1 MIRFG
6 ACVYE
11 PATRRLIRDGI
22 HVELSPKAFDLLGLL
37 LESRPRIL
45 GKDELRDRLWP
56 KTFVGDTS
64 LAKLVAELRK
74 AIGDARRGSRYIRT
88 VHRFG
93 YAFCGEAVSEN
104 QPREAIASV
113 PAVRAVSL
121 YCLHWGSRDMPLFE
135 GPNLIGRDPECE
147 VRIPS
152 HRVSRRHARI
162 SIAGEQAILED
173 LGSKNGTAVR
183 TLPVETPTVL
193 ADGDR
198 ILLGEEPVMFL
209 LAAPTGP
216 TETAP

>member
-6 ACVYE
+6 DCLYDPE
-11 PATRRLIRDGI
+11 TRQLIRNEKSI
-22 HVELSPKAFDLLGLL
+22 KVSPKAFDLLGLL

-56 KTFVGDTS
+56 RTFVGDTS

-74 AIGDARRGSRYIRT
+74 AIGDARSEPRCIRT

-93 YAFCGEAVSEN
+93 YAFCGEAAPQN
-104 QPREAIASV
+104 QQQEAITAV
-113 PAVRAVSL
+113 PAVRVLSL
-121 YCLHWGSRDMPLFE
+121 YCLRWGSRDMPLFE
-135 GPNLIGRDPECE
+135 GPNLIGRDLECE

-162 SIAGEQAILED
+162 SIAGEQAVLED

-183 TLPVETPTVL
+183 TCPVETPTVL
-193 ADGDR
+193 ADGDC

-216 TETAP
+216 TETAG

>member
-6 ACVYE
+6 VCIYE
-11 PATRRLIRDGI
+11 PATRRLIRDGTP
-22 HVELSPKAFDLLGLL
+22 VELSPKAFDLLGLL

-74 AIGDARRGSRYIRT
+74 AIGDARRASRYIRT

-93 YAFCGEAVSEN
+93 YAFCGEAVAEKAQAALVSL
-104 QPREAIASV
+104 
-113 PAVRAVSL
+113 PAVRAISL
-121 YCLHWGSRDMPLFE
+121 YCLRWGSRDLPLFE

-162 SIAGEQAILED
+162 SIAGEHAALED

-183 TLPVETPTVL
+183 MNPVETPTVL
-193 ADGDR
+193 ADGDS

-216 TETAP
+216 TETAG

>member
-6 ACVYE
+6 DCAYE
-11 PATRRLIRDGI
+11 TETRRLIRDGKP
-22 HVELSPKAFDLLGLL
+22 VAVSPKAFDLLGLL

-56 KTFVGDTS
+56 RTFVGDTS

-74 AIGDARRGSRYIRT
+74 AIGDPRREPRFLRT
-88 VHRFG
+88 VHRVG
-93 YAFCGEAVSEN
+93 YAFCGEAQEGSPEARHPSARVS
-104 QPREAIASV
+104 RTASF
-113 PAVRAVSL
+113 
-121 YCLHWGSRDMPLFE
+121 YCLRWGSREIPLFE
-135 GPNLIGRDPECE
+135 GPNRIGRDPDCE

-152 HRVSRRHARI
+152 HRVSRRHAQI
-162 SIAGEQAILED
+162 SITGERAVLQD

-183 TLPVETPTVL
+183 ARLIEGPTVL
-193 ADGDR
+193 ADGDH
-198 ILLGEEPVMFL
+198 ILLGEEPVIFL